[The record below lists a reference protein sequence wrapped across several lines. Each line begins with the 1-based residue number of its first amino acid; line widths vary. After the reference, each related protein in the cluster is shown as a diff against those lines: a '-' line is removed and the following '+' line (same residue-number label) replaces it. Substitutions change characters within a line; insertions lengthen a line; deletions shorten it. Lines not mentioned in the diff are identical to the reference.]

1 MTDGGASKT
10 LLWSRADLD
19 KVVFQPAKR
28 LGNGGMKVD
37 LEYQLGQPGQAVAL
51 RQKVRVQTPRLRRA
65 MIGESKYKP
74 GKWTA
79 AFACNGHDTAGSEV
93 HAFLE
98 KWMRP
103 FEASVRRVSHEQS
116 LAWFKKQLEPGTL
129 DAMYTSC
136 IKPASDASREKH
148 GSDLAPLLKCSIE
161 SSPTRIELDVYRG
174 PSKTPSSLAEFRDHE
189 GRKEVVAIMDLE
201 SVWFMGMQFG
211 VTPVLRSLWYF
222 PEDRPQGF
230 AFVEDDEGAHGGS
243 GSTPLPDADR
253 DLAMRFL
260 DDQPPAKRAK
270 VEDAD
275 GSGHGGSS

>member
-10 LLWSRADLD
+10 LLWSKADLAN
-19 KVVFQPAKR
+19 VIFQPAKR

-37 LEYQLGQPGQAVAL
+37 LEYQLSRPGQAVAL
-51 RQKVRVQTPRLRRA
+51 RQKIRVQTPRLRRV

-98 KWMRP
+98 KWLKP
-103 FEASVRRVSHEQS
+103 FEAQVRRVSHEQS
-116 LAWFKKQLEPGTL
+116 LAWFKKELETGTL
-129 DAMYTSC
+129 EAMYNSC
-136 IKPASDASREKH
+136 IKPPSETSKEKH

-161 SSPTRIELDVYRG
+161 SSPSRIELDVYRG

-230 AFVEDDEGAHGGS
+230 AFVEDDEGAHGGT

-253 DLAMRFL
+253 DLALRFL
-260 DDQPPAKRAK
+260 DDQPPAKRQK
-270 VEDAD
+270 TEDAGRGRD
-275 GSGHGGSS
+275 DKD